1 MKKVLFVISAVL
13 LLAACSKKEE
23 KTDLSSND
31 SSARQSTV
39 VQESDS
45 AQSSS
50 TVQNTSKSSSTEQEA
65 STSTSESV
73 DIEKREQEQK
83 LEAYNNLDTPLK
95 VLLATTLV
103 DERAE
108 TPGLQGYGLGYNFS
122 GPFLFVNIN
131 SGAGTGHPIIKLSFD
146 DAFIYPVEGLVRN
159 GPSQIDPY
167 PVPTD
172 PVSKVML
179 YEKYLNEKEKY
190 DSSIP
195 NVRISENLTEAYF
208 DKLKVM
214 IGQ

>member
-1 MKKVLFVISAVL
+1 MKKVVFVISAVL

-31 SSARQSTV
+31 SSERQSTV
-39 VQESDS
+39 VQESGT
-45 AQSSS
+45 SS
-50 TVQNTSKSSSTEQEA
+50 TVQSTSKSSSTEQEI
-65 STSTSESV
+65 SVSTSELV

>member
-1 MKKVLFVISAVL
+1 MKKVVFVISAVL

-39 VQESDS
+39 VQESGT
-45 AQSSS
+45 SSS
-50 TVQNTSKSSSTEQEA
+50 VQSTSKSSSTEQEI
-65 STSTSESV
+65 SVSTSESV
-73 DIEKREQEQK
+73 DNEKREQEQK

-122 GPFLFVNIN
+122 EPFLFVNIN

-172 PVSKVML
+172 PVSKVTL

-208 DKLKVM
+208 DKLKGM